1 MKKRLIKVL
10 SIFAVAAALTAACS
24 GGGNTGS
31 GTSKESLQNGSAKGE
46 EASDSGKNGAASGG
60 ESVFT
65 YIVQGDTGNSFNP
78 MTADD
83 RWGLMLAHAV
93 YAPHIIYIL
102 TELMIIYLH
111 RVWKLLRTD

>member
-65 YIVQGDTGNSFNP
+65 
-78 MTADD
+78 
-83 RWGLMLAHAV
+83 
-93 YAPHIIYIL
+93 
-102 TELMIIYLH
+102 
-111 RVWKLLRTD
+111 